1 MKDMEQ
7 YGFSYRQTQ
16 TCKSKMKDFTQ
27 IELYNSLLLC
37 SQTISFM
44 HLGLFTISILI
55 LKTFI
60 TYTKA
65 LHYKSEIWG
74 MLWKG

>member
-7 YGFSYRQTQ
+7 YGFSYKGTQ

-37 SQTISFM
+37 SQSRFFM
-44 HLGLFTISILI
+44 HLGLFMITILI
-55 LKTFI
+55 LKTFM
-60 TYTKA
+60 TYTKTP
-65 LHYKSEIWG
+65 
-74 MLWKG
+74 